1 MNNYYKD
8 KSLYIKILLPVL
20 LLIISSLKLVAQP
33 IISSISPQSAAA
45 GTTITILGSQFNPVA
60 SSDIV
65 YFGNVRA
72 GVTAAS
78 TTSIQVTVPSGATYL
93 PISVTDIDVQLT
105 GFSSSRFL
113 PVFPGGASS
122 LTTIAQSTVIST
134 NSGANT
140 IFIKSADLDG
150 DGKPDLIASYATGN
164 IGLFRNTSTPGN
176 LDNNSFAT
184 EVDIFSGNHCTI
196 VGIADMNGD
205 GKQDLITYNQDVSEL
220 TVWQNQSVSGT
231 IAFIKA
237 VTLPDTGPAI
247 CVGDIDGDG
256 RPDIIQVDNL
266 SPTLKLIKNNST
278 GGILDNTS
286 FDPPVGFNSGNG
298 IEFLDVQDLDGD
310 GKPEIITCNRT
321 DNTLSVFR
329 NTSVAGIID
338 NSSLAASVDFP
349 AGKGPFNLA
358 IADIDADGKA
368 DLIVSN
374 TDSNTISIL
383 KNGSSPGNIN
393 SASFSAPVSFISG
406 SKPALIDVGDLDGD
420 GKPDIAVSNYLS
432 GTSSVFKNI
441 TATGVI
447 DQNSFAAKS
456 DFTSGQSP
464 YGIVIGDLDGDG
476 KPEISVANQ
485 GLNTITIYQTA
496 VNSIAPVI
504 TRISPDSAQA
514 GQTVTIV
521 GFHFSG
527 TVQVK
532 FGDSVAKSFLATAD
546 TIITAIVGAGA
557 SGKIYVSTSLGEDSS
572 VMFTFLQA
580 PLLKSIFPLTAGK
593 GDTIFI
599 HGKFLS
605 GTNAVSFGGVQA
617 ASFQVLSDTV
627 LLVVVAGGSS
637 GSIQVTNPY
646 GTSSK
651 AGFIFVQPPQISFF
665 SPQSGGTGDTVY
677 IHGKYLTTTKSVYL
691 GGTLAAGYTVISD
704 TLLLVRIGSGSTGR
718 ILLDNIGDTISVP
731 GFVFEGFAQLSSFSP
746 SSAKQG
752 DTVII
757 RGTNLTGTTAVYF
770 GNVPASAFSVISDSV
785 VYAKVGA
792 GASGFVKLTTSINT
806 DSLSGFV
813 FVVNLPHLNSF
824 NPTAAHQGDTVT
836 IHGINLT
843 GTTGVYFGI
852 IPAANFTVISDSIIY
867 AKVGT
872 GASGYVKVVTTLG
885 KDSLNGFLFVI
896 NLPHLNSF
904 SPTAARQ
911 GDTVTIK
918 GINLTGTTGVYFGNI
933 PAANFTVISDS
944 IIYAKVGTGASGY
957 VKVVT
962 PLGKDSLSGF
972 VFVINLPHLN
982 SFNPIK
988 ADSSVTVSIKGI
1000 NFTGTYAVDF
1010 SGIPAA
1016 SFTVVSD
1023 TLITA
1028 VPGTGASGFVSV
1040 FTSIGSDSLA
1050 GFIYDSS
1057 STQLLKIISFSPATG
1072 SKDSVITIQGKNLSK
1087 VTGVSFGGTDAASFQ
1102 IQSDS
1107 VITAV
1112 LGLGS
1117 SGAVTIRSAAEGDS
1131 LDGFI
1136 YITAA
1141 ILPHIKTFTPDSG
1154 RSGAVVKIAGSG
1166 FTNATVVSFG
1176 AIPAET
1182 FTVESDSL
1190 ISATVGAGASGDVVV
1205 TTPAGSASD
1214 SGFRFIARIVDS
1226 NFAFL
1231 KIGGFDT
1238 LAHITVTWI
1247 VKNDKS
1253 IVSYSIERGKD
1264 SLFFNSLNSQP
1275 SKQQNGLVIYD
1286 YLDMQPY
1293 TGLNYYR
1300 IRMQDTSGNVFYSPV
1315 LAFSFVN
1322 KHILLYPNPATSY
1335 VMVVHPTS
1343 VYESVIRVLDQTGKT
1358 MRMVYVDPLV
1368 PETRLDI
1375 SGIIPGTYTVS
1386 WTDGLTYIASQLYI
1400 QH

>member
-1 MNNYYKD
+1 MSNFYKD
-8 KSLYIKILLPVL
+8 KPLYIKILLPVL
-20 LLIISSLKLVAQP
+20 LLIIFSLKGVAQP
-33 IISSISPQSAAA
+33 IISSFSPQSAAA
-45 GTTITILGSQFNPVA
+45 GTAITIVGSQFNPVA
-60 SSDIV
+60 GSDIV

-72 GVTAAS
+72 IVTAAS
-78 TTSIQVTVPSGATYL
+78 ATSIQATVPAGATYL
-93 PISVTDIDVQLT
+93 PISVTDLDVQLT
-105 GFSSSRFL
+105 GFSSTRFL

-122 LTTIAQSTVIST
+122 STTIAQSSVVST
-134 NSGANT
+134 TSGANT

-150 DGKPDLIASYATGN
+150 DGKPDLIASYATAN
-164 IGLFRNTSTPGN
+164 TGLFRNTATPGN
-176 LDNNSFAT
+176 LDNNSFAA
-184 EVDIFSGNHCTI
+184 EVDISSGSHSTI

-205 GKQDLITYNQDVSEL
+205 GRQDLITYNQDVGEL
-220 TVWQNQSVSGT
+220 TVWQNQSSPGT
-231 IAFIKA
+231 IAFVKA
-237 VTLPDTGPAI
+237 VALPDAGAAI
-247 CVGDIDGDG
+247 AIGDIDGDG

-266 SPTLKLIKNNST
+266 QPTLKLIKNNST

-329 NTSVAGIID
+329 NTAVAGIID
-338 NSSLAASVDFP
+338 NSSLDVAVNYP

-383 KNGSSPGNIN
+383 KNVTSPGNIN
-393 SASFSAPVSFISG
+393 SSSFSAPVSFISG

-420 GKPDIAVSNYLS
+420 GKPDIAVSNNLS

-441 TATGVI
+441 TAAGII

-485 GLNTITIYQTA
+485 GLNTITIYQIT
-496 VNSIAPVI
+496 VNTVAPVI
-504 TRISPDSAQA
+504 TGISPDSAQA
-514 GQTVTIV
+514 GQTVTIT
-521 GFHFSG
+521 GSHFSG

-532 FGDSVAKSFLATAD
+532 FGDSVAKSFSATAD
-546 TIITAIVGAGA
+546 TLITAIVGTGG

-572 VMFTFLQA
+572 AAFTFLQA

-599 HGKFLS
+599 HGKYLS
-605 GTNAVSFGGVQA
+605 ATSAVSFGGVQA
-617 ASFQVLSDTV
+617 ASYKVISDTI
-627 LLVVVAGGSS
+627 LLVVVAGGNS
-637 GSIQVTNPY
+637 GSIQVTTPY

-651 AGFIFVQPPQISFF
+651 TGFTFVQPPLISFF
-665 SPQSGGTGDTVY
+665 SPQTGGTGDTVY
-677 IHGKYLTTTKSVYL
+677 IHGKYLTTTKSVYF

-704 TLLLVRIGSGSTGR
+704 TLLLVKIGSGSTGN

-731 GFVFEGFAQLSSFSP
+731 GFIFEGFAQLSSFSP
-746 SSAKQG
+746 PSARQG

-757 RGTNLTGTTAVYF
+757 RGTSLTGTTAVYF
-770 GNVPASAFSVISDSV
+770 GNVPATNFTVVSDSV
-785 VYAKVGA
+785 VYARVGT

-806 DSLSGFV
+806 DSLAGFV

-824 NPTAAHQGDTVT
+824 SPTAARQGDTVT
-836 IHGINLT
+836 IRGINLT
-843 GTTGVYFGI
+843 GTTGVYFGNV
-852 IPAANFTVISDSIIY
+852 PATNFTVISDSIIY

-872 GASGYVKVVTTLG
+872 GASGYVKVITPLG

-896 NLPHLNSF
+896 NLPHLYSF
-904 SPTAARQ
+904 NPTAARQ

-918 GINLTGTTGVYFGNI
+918 GINLTGTTGVYFGNV
-933 PAANFTVISDS
+933 PATNFTVISDS

-957 VKVVT
+957 VKVIT
-962 PLGKDSLSGF
+962 PLGSDSLSGF

-982 SFNPIK
+982 SFTPTN
-988 ADSSVTVSIKGI
+988 ADSSITVSIKGI
-1000 NFTGTYAVDF
+1000 NFTGAFAVGF
-1010 SGIPAA
+1010 GGFPAA

-1028 VPGTGASGFVSV
+1028 VPGGGASGYVSV
-1040 FTSIGSDSLA
+1040 FTNTGSDSLA
-1050 GFIYDSS
+1050 GFIYDSVS
-1057 STQLLKIISFSPATG
+1057 NQLPKIISFSPGSG

-1102 IQSDS
+1102 VQSDS

-1117 SGAVTIRSAAEGDS
+1117 SGSVTIRSATNRDS

-1136 YITAA
+1136 YTTAA
-1141 ILPHIKTFTPDSG
+1141 ILPHILTFTPDSG
-1154 RSGAVVKIAGSG
+1154 RSGAVVKILGSG
-1166 FTNATVVSFG
+1166 FTGTTAVSFG
-1176 AIPAET
+1176 SVPAET

-1190 ISATVGAGASGDVVV
+1190 ISAIVGAGASGDVVV
-1205 TTPAGSASD
+1205 TTSAGTATD

-1238 LAHITVTWI
+1238 LAHITVTWF

-1253 IVSYSIERGKD
+1253 ITSYSIERGKD
-1264 SLFFNSLNSQP
+1264 SLSFNILNTQS
-1275 SKQQNGLVIYD
+1275 SHQQDGLVIYD
-1286 YLDMQPY
+1286 YPDAQPF

-1315 LAFSFVN
+1315 LAYSFVN
-1322 KHILLYPNPATSY
+1322 KGILLYPNPATSY
-1335 VMVVHPTS
+1335 VMVVNPTS
-1343 VYESVIRVLDQTGKT
+1343 VYVSMIRLLDQSGKT
-1358 MRMVYVDPLV
+1358 MRLVQVDPFV

-1386 WTDGLTYIASQLYI
+1386 WTDGLIYIARQLYI